1 MYLFKRICLLA
12 LLTALTL
19 ACPPVQAQ
27 SGGRILLQSPDFSK
41 FPKVS
46 LSFEAYNRSGRFLSD
61 LVPGETQVTEN
72 DVPVTVDSLV
82 RLQPGLH
89 IILAF
94 NAAQPMAAVGGAQSS
109 RFDLVKNVLLDWIR
123 AQSSD
128 VPDELSL
135 VTNTGPQA
143 TRLTSPVLW
152 ANALQAYTPDLSK
165 AQASLGSLITAL
177 DLAGDPTR
185 RVTSKRAILYVT
197 GPLPDANLTALPNLA
212 DRAVQ
217 LGVRISTW
225 LVLPAQGETRSG
237 KALAELA
244 AKTGGEFF
252 TFAGTERLPDPELN
266 FQSLRYVY
274 RLSYT
279 SPVRQSGT
287 QLIRFSIKR
296 DDFSAP
302 VDQRYTL
309 NLQVPNP
316 FFLSPPTL
324 IERTWSQPEAPVKPV
339 LLPAEVELQAI
350 VEYPDG
356 LRRALRASRLF
367 VDGKLVYEITA
378 DPFNPL
384 VWSLTD
390 IRSSGKHTLQVVVED
405 IFGLTHTSIG
415 IPVDVR
421 VEPAPALSL
430 EMLIVEAEPYLP
442 YAGAAGVGL
451 ALIGAVVVLRRI
463 LARRARRMAP
473 ASGPTPPEWEGSR
486 IGDDRPDFSSSGVVN
501 WLKRL
506 GSGAR
511 SASKDSRGARPVL
524 STRLRPIVPIPAKPR
539 PFTSPDAPA
548 RLARIAAGEA
558 QLTGDFIAL
567 SQEVIRLGS
576 DPHQADYVFDSEA
589 VDGLHA
595 QIMRTAGG
603 QYVIRDAGSI
613 TGTWVNYVQSAPD
626 GTLMEHGDLIQI
638 GREVYRFE
646 LMDPPPAR
654 SPRVV
659 PYREEA

>member
-1 MYLFKRICLLA
+1 MHLFKRICLLA
-12 LLTALTL
+12 LLAALTL

-41 FPKVS
+41 FPTIT
-46 LSFEAYNRSGRFLSD
+46 LNFEAYNSSGRFLSD
-61 LVPGETQVTEN
+61 LAPTDTQVTEN
-72 DVPVTVDSLV
+72 DAPVKVDSLV

-94 NAAQPMAAVGGAQSS
+94 NAAQPMAAMGGAQSS
-109 RFDLVKNVLLDWIR
+109 RFDLVKNALLDWIR
-123 AQSSD
+123 TQPSD
-128 VPDELSL
+128 SPDELSL

-143 TRLTSPVLW
+143 TRLTSPELW
-152 ANALQAYTPDLSK
+152 SNALQAYTPDLSK

-177 DLAGDPTR
+177 DMAGDPTR
-185 RVTSKRAILYVT
+185 RVTGKRAILYVT
-197 GPLPDANLTALPNLA
+197 GPLPDANLAALPNLA

-252 TFAGTERLPDPELN
+252 TFAGSERLPDPELN

-274 RLSYT
+274 RLTYT
-279 SPVRQSGT
+279 SPIRQSGT

-309 NLQVPNP
+309 NLQAPNP

-324 IERTWSQPEAPVKPV
+324 VERTWSQAVAPAKPV
-339 LLPAEVELQAI
+339 LQPAEVELQAI

-356 LRRALRASRLF
+356 LRRSLRASRLF
-367 VDGKLVYEITA
+367 VDGKLVYEATA

-384 VWSLTD
+384 VWSLAD

-415 IPVDVR
+415 IPVEVK

-430 EMLIVEAEPYLP
+430 DMLVAEAGPYLP
-442 YAGAAGVGL
+442 YAGAAGAGL
-451 ALIGAVVVLRRI
+451 VFIGAVVSLRRV
-463 LARRARRMAP
+463 LARRVRRPAP
-473 ASGPTPPEWEGSR
+473 AIGSISPGWEGSR
-486 IGDDRPDFSSSGVVN
+486 TGNGRSGSGGSGFATWFKGLRSGV
-501 WLKRL
+501 RTT
-506 GSGAR
+506 AR
-511 SASKDSRGARPVL
+511 DNRGAHPVL
-524 STRLRPIVPIPAKPR
+524 GTRLRPIVPVPAKPR

-548 RLARIAAGEA
+548 RLARMAPGEA

-595 QIMRTAGG
+595 QIVRTAGG

-613 TGTWVNYVQSAPD
+613 SGTWVNYVQAAPD
-626 GTLMEHGDLIQI
+626 GTLMEHGDLVQM

-654 SPRVV
+654 SPRVT